1 MTTLQLLTFGGQS
14 KSHSKK
20 MKNQTLFPLYN
31 KDEGTDT
38 PHPPPQVSQ
47 DGGSSHVTP
56 LHARRIYIETYGCQM
71 NVSDS
76 ELMAGILTQSGHQTV
91 PHLDDADVVLVNTC
105 AIRENAETKVINRLK
120 HLNHRKRRHPEL
132 IIGVCG
138 CMAQHLRDRLLDA
151 APYVDLVMGPD
162 AYRNLPVALDSL
174 AGDVK
179 SHVSLTDR
187 DPFVGLRL
195 DKNEDYADIAP
206 IRKEGIRAW
215 LTIQR
220 GCDKMCTFCIVPFVR
235 GRERSL
241 PLKLLVEDVEKLV
254 DQGFKEVVLLG
265 QTVNS
270 YHDDSA
276 DFGDLLYA
284 VGEVNGLERV
294 RFTSPHPADATDS
307 MIDAMANSPVV
318 CKHLHLPLQS
328 GSTEVL
334 ERMRRTYTAE
344 EYRTLVSKLRER
356 VPDISLTTDI
366 IVGFCGE
373 TDDEFMETYQMM
385 TDIRYDSAF
394 MFKYSERE
402 GTLAHKALPDDVPE
416 VVKGERLEQ
425 IIELQENISANIN
438 KSAIG
443 DTVTV
448 LVEGES
454 RRDAD
459 RYHGKTDGFKTT
471 VFPKTGSQI
480 GDIVNVRVHSTTA
493 HTLIGQIV

>member
-1 MTTLQLLTFGGQS
+1 
-14 KSHSKK
+14 
-20 MKNQTLFPLYN
+20 MKDQTLFPLYN
-31 KDEGTDT
+31 KSERAET
-38 PHPPPQVSQ
+38 PHRVPQKS
-47 DGGSSHVTP
+47 DGTTQQA
-56 LHARRIYIETYGCQM
+56 HARRVYIETYGCQM

-91 PHLDDADVVLVNTC
+91 THIDDADVVLVNTC

-120 HLNHRKRRHPEL
+120 HLNHRKRRQPEL

-174 AGDVK
+174 TSSVEA
-179 SHVSLTDR
+179 HVSLKDR
-187 DPFVGLRL
+187 DPFLGLRL
-195 DKNEDYADIAP
+195 DKSEDYADIAP

-270 YHDDSA
+270 YRDNGS
-276 DFGDLLYA
+276 DFGDILYA

-294 RFTSPHPADATDS
+294 RFTSPHPADATES
-307 MIDAMANSPVV
+307 MIDAMASSPTV

-328 GSTEVL
+328 GSTPVL

-344 EYRTLVSKLRER
+344 EYRDLVSKLRER
-356 VPDISLTTDI
+356 IPGIALSTDV

-373 TDDEFMETYQMM
+373 TEEEFMQTYQMM
-385 TDIRYDSAF
+385 AAIRYDSAF

-416 VVKGERLEQ
+416 AEKGERLKQ
-425 IIELQENISANIN
+425 IIELQEQISAEIN
-438 KSAIG
+438 TAAVS
-443 DTVTV
+443 DTVAV

-454 RRDAD
+454 RRETDK
-459 RYHGKTDGFKTT
+459 YYGKTDGFKTT
-471 VFPKTGSQI
+471 VFPKADSEI
-480 GDIVNVRVHSTTA
+480 GEVVNVRIHSTTA

>member
-1 MTTLQLLTFGGQS
+1 
-14 KSHSKK
+14 

-31 KDEGTDT
+31 KADQADA
-38 PHPPPQVSQ
+38 PHPPPQKSQ
-47 DGGSSHVTP
+47 VVP
-56 LHARRIYIETYGCQM
+56 QQAHARRVYIETYGCQM

-76 ELMAGILTQSGHQTV
+76 ELMAGILAQSGHQTV
-91 PHLDDADVVLVNTC
+91 THIDDADVVLVNTC

-174 AGDVK
+174 TGGVEA
-179 SHVSLTDR
+179 HVSLKDR
-187 DPFVGLRL
+187 DPFLGLRL
-195 DKNEDYADIAP
+195 DKSEDYADIAP
-206 IRKEGIRAW
+206 IRKDGIRAW

-241 PLKLLVEDVEKLV
+241 PLKRLVEDVEKLV

-270 YHDDSA
+270 YRNNGS

-284 VGEVNGLERV
+284 IGEVKGLERV
-294 RFTSPHPADATDS
+294 RFTSPHPADATER
-307 MIDAMANSPVV
+307 MIDAMASSPTV

-328 GSTEVL
+328 GATPVL

-344 EYRTLVSKLRER
+344 EYRALVTKLRER
-356 VPDISLTTDI
+356 IPDITLSTDI

-373 TDDEFMETYQMM
+373 TEAEFRQTYQMM
-385 TDIRYDSAF
+385 ADIRYDSAF

-402 GTLAHKALPDDVPE
+402 GTLAHKTLPDDVPE
-416 VVKGERLEQ
+416 AEKGERLKQ
-425 IIELQENISANIN
+425 IIELQEQISAEIN
-438 KSAIG
+438 TEAVG
-443 DTVTV
+443 DTVAV

-454 RRDAD
+454 RRETDK
-459 RYHGKTDGFKTT
+459 YYGKTDGFKTT
-471 VFPKTGSQI
+471 VFPKMNSEI
-480 GDIVNVRVHSTTA
+480 GEVVNVRIHSTTA

>member
-1 MTTLQLLTFGGQS
+1 
-14 KSHSKK
+14 
-20 MKNQTLFPLYN
+20 MKNETLFPLYN
-31 KDEGTDT
+31 KGEQT
-38 PHPPPQVSQ
+38 PPQKPQ
-47 DGGSSHVTP
+47 GEP
-56 LHARRIYIETYGCQM
+56 QQAHARRVYIETYGCQM

-91 PHLDDADVVLVNTC
+91 THIDEADVVLVNTC

-120 HLNHRKRRHPEL
+120 HLNHRKRRQPEL

-138 CMAQHLRDRLLDA
+138 CMAQHLRDRLLEA

-174 AGDVK
+174 TGGVEA
-179 SHVSLTDR
+179 HVSLKDR
-187 DPFVGLRL
+187 DPFLGLRL
-195 DKNEDYADIAP
+195 DKSEDYADIAP

-241 PLKLLVEDVEKLV
+241 PLKRLVEDVEKLV

-270 YHDDSA
+270 YRDNGS
-276 DFGDLLYA
+276 DFGELLYA
-284 VGEVNGLERV
+284 IGEVNGLERL
-294 RFTSPHPADATDS
+294 RFTSPHPADATES
-307 MIDAMANSPVV
+307 MIDAMANSPTV

-328 GSTEVL
+328 GSTPVL

-344 EYRTLVSKLRER
+344 EYRELVSKLRER
-356 VPDISLTTDI
+356 IPDITLSTDV

-373 TDDEFMETYQMM
+373 TDAEFRQTYQMM
-385 TDIRYDSAF
+385 ADIRYDSAF

-416 VVKGERLEQ
+416 VEKAERLKQ
-425 IIELQENISANIN
+425 IIELQEQISAEIN
-438 KSAIG
+438 TTTVG
-443 DTVTV
+443 DTVAV

-454 RRDAD
+454 RREAD
-459 RYHGKTDGFKTT
+459 KYYGKTDGFKTT
-471 VFPKTGSQI
+471 VFPKADSEI
-480 GDIVNVRVHSTTA
+480 GGVVNVRIHNTTA

>member
-1 MTTLQLLTFGGQS
+1 
-14 KSHSKK
+14 
-20 MKNQTLFPLYN
+20 MKNETLFPLYN
-31 KDEGTDT
+31 KDEQADT
-38 PHPPPQVSQ
+38 PHPPPQKSQ
-47 DGGSSHVTP
+47 GGP
-56 LHARRIYIETYGCQM
+56 QQAHARRVHIETYGCQM

-91 PHLDDADVVLVNTC
+91 THIDAADVVLVNTC

-120 HLNHRKRRHPEL
+120 HLNHRKRRQPEL

-162 AYRNLPVALDSL
+162 AYRNLPVALDAL
-174 AGDVK
+174 TGGVEA
-179 SHVSLTDR
+179 HVSLKDR
-187 DPFVGLRL
+187 DPFLGLRL
-195 DKNEDYADIAP
+195 DKSEDYADIAP

-241 PLKLLVEDVEKLV
+241 LLKLLVEDVEKLV

-270 YHDDSA
+270 YRDNGS

-294 RFTSPHPADATDS
+294 RFTSPHPADATES
-307 MIDAMANSPVV
+307 MIDAMANSPTV

-328 GSTEVL
+328 GSTPVL

-344 EYRTLVSKLRER
+344 EYRDLVTKLRER
-356 VPDISLTTDI
+356 IPDIALSTDV

-373 TDDEFMETYQMM
+373 TEAEFMETHQMM
-385 TDIRYDSAF
+385 ADIRYDSAF
-394 MFKYSERE
+394 LFKYSERE

-416 VVKGERLEQ
+416 TEKGERLKQ
-425 IIELQENISANIN
+425 IIELQERISAEIN
-438 KSAIG
+438 TTAVG
-443 DTVTV
+443 NTVAV

-454 RRDAD
+454 RRETDK
-459 RYHGKTDGFKTT
+459 YYGKTDGFKTT
-471 VFPKTGSQI
+471 VFPKADSEI
-480 GDIVNVRVHSTTA
+480 GEVVNVRIHSTTA

>member
-1 MTTLQLLTFGGQS
+1 
-14 KSHSKK
+14 
-20 MKNQTLFPLYN
+20 MKNETLFPLYN
-31 KDEGTDT
+31 ENERADA
-38 PHPPPQVSQ
+38 PHPLPQGPQ
-47 DGGSSHVTP
+47 DAEASRETSA
-56 LHARRIYIETYGCQM
+56 HARRVYIETYGCQM

-76 ELMAGILTQSGHQTV
+76 ELMAGILTRSGHQTV

-138 CMAQHLRDRLLDA
+138 CMAQHLRDKLLDA

-162 AYRNLPVALDSL
+162 AYRNLPMALDSL
-174 AGDVK
+174 TSDVE
-179 SHVSLTDR
+179 SHVSLTER
-187 DPFVGLRL
+187 DPFVGLQL
-195 DKNEDYADIAP
+195 DKSEDYADIAP

-270 YHDDSA
+270 YRDNGT

-284 VGEVNGLERV
+284 IGEVNGLERV

-307 MIDAMANSPVV
+307 MIEAMANSSTV

-344 EYRTLVSKLRER
+344 EYRTLVSKLRASI
-356 VPDISLTTDI
+356 PDIALTTDI

-373 TDDEFMETYQMM
+373 TDAEFMETYQMM
-385 TDIRYDSAF
+385 ADIRYDSAF

-402 GTLAHKALPDDVPE
+402 GTLAHKSLPDDVPE
-416 VVKGERLEQ
+416 TVKGERLKR
-425 IIELQENISANIN
+425 IIELQENISADIN
-438 KSAIG
+438 TAAVG
-443 DTVTV
+443 DTVAV

-454 RRDAD
+454 RRNAD

-471 VFPKTGSQI
+471 VFPKADSKI
-480 GDIVNVRVHSTTA
+480 GEIVNVHVHTTTA

>member
-1 MTTLQLLTFGGQS
+1 MTTMQ
-14 KSHSKK
+14 
-20 MKNQTLFPLYN
+20 NETLFPLYN
-31 KDEGTDT
+31 KNKQTGN
-38 PHPPPQVSQ
+38 PPQEPQ
-47 DGGSSHVTP
+47 AVTP
-56 LHARRIYIETYGCQM
+56 SHARRVYIETYGCQM

-76 ELMAGILTQSGHQTV
+76 ELMAGILTQNGHQTV

-105 AIRENAETKVINRLK
+105 AIRENAETKVINRLVQ
-120 HLNHRKRRHPEL
+120 LNHRKRRQPDL

-138 CMAQHLRDRLLDA
+138 CMAQHLRDKLLDA

-162 AYRNLPVALDSL
+162 AYRDLPVALDSL
-174 AGDVK
+174 ARGVE

-195 DKNEDYADIAP
+195 DKSEDYADIAP

-270 YHDDSA
+270 YRDNGA

-284 VGEVNGLERV
+284 VGDVNGLERV

-307 MIDAMANSPVV
+307 MIDAMASSSSV

-344 EYRTLVSKLRER
+344 EYRNLVSKLRER
-356 VPDISLTTDI
+356 IPDIAITTDI

-373 TDDEFMETYQMM
+373 TEDEFMETHKMM
-385 TDIRYDSAF
+385 ADIRYDSAF

-402 GTLAHKALPDDVPE
+402 GTLAHKAFPDDVPE
-416 VVKGERLEQ
+416 TVKGERLER
-425 IIELQENISANIN
+425 IIELQENISAEIN
-438 KSAIG
+438 RNTVG
-443 DTVTV
+443 DTVAV
-448 LVEGES
+448 LVDGES

-459 RYHGKTDGFKTT
+459 KYHGKTDGFKTA
-471 VFPKTGSQI
+471 VFPKVPDTEI
-480 GDIVNVRVHSTTA
+480 GDVVNVRVNTTTA
-493 HTLIGQIV
+493 HTLIGQTV

>member
-1 MTTLQLLTFGGQS
+1 
-14 KSHSKK
+14 
-20 MKNQTLFPLYN
+20 MKDQTLFPLYN
-31 KDEGTDT
+31 KDAQADT
-38 PHPPPQVSQ
+38 PQASQVET
-47 DGGSSHVTP
+47 TP
-56 LHARRIYIETYGCQM
+56 HARRVYIETYGCQM

-76 ELMAGILTQSGHQTV
+76 ELMAGILTQNGHQTV

-105 AIRENAETKVINRLK
+105 AIRENAETKVINRLTQ
-120 HLNHRKRRHPEL
+120 LNHRKRRQPDL

-138 CMAQHLRDRLLDA
+138 CMAQHLRDKLIDA

-162 AYRNLPVALDSL
+162 AYRDLPIALDSL
-174 AGDVK
+174 ARGVE
-179 SHVSLTDR
+179 SHVSMTDR

-195 DKNEDYADIAP
+195 DKSEDYADIAP

-270 YHDDSA
+270 YHDNSA

-284 VGEVNGLERV
+284 VGDVNGLERV

-307 MIDAMANSPVV
+307 MIDAMANSPSV

-344 EYRTLVSKLRER
+344 EYRNLVSKLRER
-356 VPDISLTTDI
+356 IPDIAITTDV

-373 TDDEFMETYQMM
+373 TEEEFQQTYEMM
-385 TDIRYDSAF
+385 SDIRYDSAF

-402 GTLAHKALPDDVPE
+402 GTLAHKALPDDIPE
-416 VVKGERLEQ
+416 QVKGERLKR
-425 IIELQENISANIN
+425 IIELQEKISAEIN
-438 KSAIG
+438 TATVG
-443 DTVTV
+443 NTVTV

-459 RYHGKTDGFKTT
+459 KYHGKSDGFKTA
-471 VFPKTGSQI
+471 VFPKADSNI
-480 GDIVNVRVHSTTA
+480 GEVVNVRVDNTTA

>member
-1 MTTLQLLTFGGQS
+1 
-14 KSHSKK
+14 
-20 MKNQTLFPLYN
+20 MKNDRLFPLYN
-31 KDEGTDT
+31 KNEIADA
-38 PHPPPQVSQ
+38 PHPPPQVPQ
-47 DGGSSHVTP
+47 DASTSRATP
-56 LHARRIYIETYGCQM
+56 THARRVYIETYGCQM

-76 ELMAGILTQSGHQTV
+76 ELMAGILARSGHQTV
-91 PHLDDADVVLVNTC
+91 PHLDDADVVLINTC

-120 HLNHRKRRHPEL
+120 HLNHRKRRDPEL

-138 CMAQHLRDRLLDA
+138 CMAQHLRDRLLEA

-162 AYRNLPVALDSL
+162 AYRQLPTALDSL
-174 AGDVK
+174 ARDVE

-195 DKNEDYADIAP
+195 DKNEDYADLAP

-241 PLKLLVEDVEKLV
+241 PLKRLVEDVEKLV

-270 YHDDSA
+270 YRDNGA
-276 DFGDLLYA
+276 DFGELLYT

-307 MIDAMANSPVV
+307 MIDAMANSPAV

-334 ERMRRTYTAE
+334 QRMRRTYTAE

-356 VPDISLTTDI
+356 VPDIALTTDI

-373 TDDEFMETYQMM
+373 TDEEFMETYQMM
-385 TDIRYDSAF
+385 ADIRYDSAF

-416 VVKGERLEQ
+416 TVKGERLKR
-425 IIELQENISANIN
+425 IIELQENISTDLNTAVVGN
-438 KSAIG
+438 
-443 DTVTV
+443 TVAV

-471 VFPKTGSQI
+471 VFPKADSHI

-493 HTLIGQIV
+493 HTLIGQKV

>member
-1 MTTLQLLTFGGQS
+1 
-14 KSHSKK
+14 
-20 MKNQTLFPLYN
+20 
-31 KDEGTDT
+31 
-38 PHPPPQVSQ
+38 
-47 DGGSSHVTP
+47 
-56 LHARRIYIETYGCQM
+56 M

-76 ELMAGILTQSGHQTV
+76 ELMAGILTQNGHQTV

-105 AIRENAETKVINRLK
+105 AIRENAETKVINRLTQ
-120 HLNHRKRRHPEL
+120 LNHRKRRQPDL

-138 CMAQHLRDRLLDA
+138 CMAQHLRDKLIDA

-162 AYRNLPVALDSL
+162 AYRDLPIALDSL
-174 AGDVK
+174 ARGVE
-179 SHVSLTDR
+179 SHVSMTDR

-195 DKNEDYADIAP
+195 DKSEDYADIAP

-270 YHDDSA
+270 YHDNSA

-284 VGEVNGLERV
+284 VGDVNGLERV

-307 MIDAMANSPVV
+307 MIDAMANSPSV

-344 EYRTLVSKLRER
+344 EYRNLVSKLRER
-356 VPDISLTTDI
+356 IPDIAITTDV

-373 TDDEFMETYQMM
+373 TEEEFQQTYEMM
-385 TDIRYDSAF
+385 SDIRYDSAF

-402 GTLAHKALPDDVPE
+402 GTLAHKALPDDIPE
-416 VVKGERLEQ
+416 QVKGERLKR
-425 IIELQENISANIN
+425 IIELQEKISAEIN
-438 KSAIG
+438 TATVG
-443 DTVTV
+443 NTVTV

-459 RYHGKTDGFKTT
+459 KYHGKSDGFKTA
-471 VFPKTGSQI
+471 VFPKADSNI
-480 GDIVNVRVHSTTA
+480 GEVVNVRVDNTTA

>member
-1 MTTLQLLTFGGQS
+1 
-14 KSHSKK
+14 

-31 KDEGTDT
+31 KADQADT
-38 PHPPPQVSQ
+38 PHPPPQKSQ
-47 DGGSSHVTP
+47 VAP
-56 LHARRIYIETYGCQM
+56 QQAHARRVYIETYGCQM

-91 PHLDDADVVLVNTC
+91 THIDDADVVLVNTC

-120 HLNHRKRRHPEL
+120 HLNHRKRRQPEL

-162 AYRNLPVALDSL
+162 AYRNLPIALDSL
-174 AGDVK
+174 TGGVEA
-179 SHVSLTDR
+179 HVSLKDR
-187 DPFVGLRL
+187 DPFLGLRL
-195 DKNEDYADIAP
+195 DKSEDYADIAP

-270 YHDDSA
+270 YRDNGS

-294 RFTSPHPADATDS
+294 RFTSPHPADATNS
-307 MIDAMANSPVV
+307 MIDAIASSPTV

-328 GSTEVL
+328 GATPVL

-344 EYRTLVSKLRER
+344 AYRTLVTKLRER
-356 VPDISLTTDI
+356 IPNIALSTDI

-373 TDDEFMETYQMM
+373 TEAEFMQTYQMM
-385 TDIRYDSAF
+385 ADIRYDSAF

-416 VVKGERLEQ
+416 TEKGERLKQ
-425 IIELQENISANIN
+425 IIELQEQISAEIN
-438 KSAIG
+438 TAAVG
-443 DTVTV
+443 DTVAV

-454 RRDAD
+454 RREAD
-459 RYHGKTDGFKTT
+459 KYYGKTDGFKTT
-471 VFPKTGSQI
+471 VFPKANSEI
-480 GDIVNVRVHSTTA
+480 GEVVNVRIHSTTA

>member
-1 MTTLQLLTFGGQS
+1 
-14 KSHSKK
+14 
-20 MKNQTLFPLYN
+20 MKNQTPFPLYN
-31 KDEGTDT
+31 KADGVDT
-38 PHPPPQVSQ
+38 PHPPPQKSQ
-47 DGGSSHVTP
+47 IVP
-56 LHARRIYIETYGCQM
+56 QQARARRVYIETYGCQM

-91 PHLDDADVVLVNTC
+91 THIDDADVVLVNTC

-120 HLNHRKRRHPEL
+120 HLNHRKRRQPDL

-174 AGDVK
+174 TGGVEA
-179 SHVSLTDR
+179 HVSLKDR
-187 DPFVGLRL
+187 DPFLGLRL
-195 DKNEDYADIAP
+195 DKSEDYAGIAP

-254 DQGFKEVVLLG
+254 AQGFKEVVLLG

-270 YHDDSA
+270 YRDNGS

-294 RFTSPHPADATDS
+294 RFTSPHPADATES
-307 MIDAMANSPVV
+307 MIDAMASSPTV

-328 GSTEVL
+328 GATPVL

-344 EYRTLVSKLRER
+344 EYRALVTKLRER
-356 VPDISLTTDI
+356 IPDIALSTDV

-373 TDDEFMETYQMM
+373 TEAEFRQTYQMM
-385 TDIRYDSAF
+385 ADIRYDSAF

-402 GTLAHKALPDDVPE
+402 GTLAHKALPDDIPE
-416 VVKGERLEQ
+416 AEKGERLKQ
-425 IIELQENISANIN
+425 IIELQEQISAEIN
-438 KSAIG
+438 TAAVG
-443 DTVTV
+443 DTVAV

-454 RRDAD
+454 RRETEK
-459 RYHGKTDGFKTT
+459 YYGKTDGFKTT
-471 VFPKTGSQI
+471 VFPKADSKI
-480 GDIVNVRVHSTTA
+480 GEVVNVRIHNTTA
-493 HTLIGQIV
+493 HTLIGRIV

>member
-1 MTTLQLLTFGGQS
+1 
-14 KSHSKK
+14 
-20 MKNQTLFPLYN
+20 MKNETLFPLYN
-31 KDEGTDT
+31 KGEQIDT
-38 PHPPPQVSQ
+38 PHPPPQKPQ
-47 DGGSSHVTP
+47 GGP
-56 LHARRIYIETYGCQM
+56 QQAHARRVYIETYGCQM

-76 ELMAGILTQSGHQTV
+76 ELMAGILIQSGHQTV
-91 PHLDDADVVLVNTC
+91 THIDDADVVLVNTC

-120 HLNHRKRRHPEL
+120 HLNHRKRRQPEL

-162 AYRNLPVALDSL
+162 AYRKLPVALDAL
-174 AGDVK
+174 TGGVEA
-179 SHVSLTDR
+179 HVSVKDR
-187 DPFVGLRL
+187 DPFLGLRL
-195 DKNEDYADIAP
+195 DKSEDYADIAP

-270 YHDDSA
+270 YRDNGS

-284 VGEVNGLERV
+284 VGEVNGLERL

-307 MIDAMANSPVV
+307 MIDAMASSPTV

-328 GSTEVL
+328 GSTPVL

-344 EYRTLVSKLRER
+344 EYRDLVTKLRER
-356 VPDISLTTDI
+356 IPDIALSTDV

-373 TDDEFMETYQMM
+373 TDAEFMQTYQIM

-416 VVKGERLEQ
+416 TEKGERLKQ
-425 IIELQENISANIN
+425 IIELQEQISAEIN
-438 KSAIG
+438 TTAVG
-443 DTVTV
+443 DTVAV

-454 RRDAD
+454 RRETDK
-459 RYHGKTDGFKTT
+459 YYGKTDGFKTT
-471 VFPKTGSQI
+471 VFPKADSQI
-480 GDIVNVRVHSTTA
+480 GEVVNVRIHNTTA